1 MPDRLLLVLKGS
13 HLTIQ
18 QVSGDAMEIIGKRP
32 QLLLKKKL
40 KDILGK
46 KQSKLVKQYLHK
58 HQEANHPLELA
69 VKYRKQTKF
78 VWGTLHRLGKLL
90 ILELVVPQ
98 QAEVALRQQVQ
109 RERLLAE
116 TAQRIRKSLDLR
128 EILQTTVKEVRSLL
142 QADRV
147 LVYRVWA
154 NGTGSAIAEAT
165 SPGWIKVLDFVFPE
179 EVFPEEA
186 RHNYLQG
193 RIYTLADRDRGEVV
207 PCLVDFLAQI
217 QVRAKLVIPI
227 VQKDNLWGL
236 LIAHQCGQPRTWQ
249 DWEVNLL
256 QQLATQLA
264 IAIQQSELYQQL
276 QEELTER
283 QRIENALRQSEAL
296 FRSLSESSPIGI
308 FRTDATGAWIYV
320 NPRCQAIGDFT
331 WEAALGDG
339 WQRFIH
345 SEDRAEFSQQWQA
358 ATADNQEFS
367 SEIRFVKPDGTVRFC
382 RLRTAPVSAAREE
395 IAGHVGT
402 VEDITESRAIAQMK
416 NEFISIVSH
425 ELRTPL
431 TAIRGSL
438 GLVANGVYDR
448 KPQRGQRML
457 QIAATQTDRL
467 VRLVNDILDLGRL
480 ESGRV
485 ALVKQPCDAATLMLQ
500 SGDTMRGNAE
510 QHGITLSVV
519 PLKIEVWAAPDSI
532 VQVLTNLIGN
542 AIKFS
547 QPCSTVLV
555 TAEAI
560 RASAQ
565 ASANAGEPTPYV
577 LFQVKDQGRGI
588 PADKLESVFG
598 QFQQVDASDS
608 RKKGGTGLGLT
619 ICRSIIQ
626 QHGGRIWAESILGAG
641 STFYFTLPVP
651 PDSSLCK
658 CGTAEDGNQTSAG
671 N

>member
-1 MPDRLLLVLKGS
+1 MPDHLLLVLKAP
-13 HLTIQ
+13 HLTIK
-18 QVSGDAMEIIGKRP
+18 QVSGDAIAILGKP
-32 QLLLKKKL
+32 PHSLLKKKL

-46 KQSKLVKQYLHK
+46 KQTELVKQYLHK
-58 HQEANHPLELA
+58 PDRAIELA
-69 VKYRKQTKF
+69 LKHQKPTKF
-78 VWGTLHRLGKLL
+78 VRGRLHRLGKLL
-90 ILELVVPQ
+90 ILELVVLQ
-98 QAEVALRQQVQ
+98 QAEVALRQQVE

-116 TAQRIRKSLDLR
+116 TAQQIRKSLDLR
-128 EILQTTVKEVRSLL
+128 EILQTTVREVRSLL

-165 SPGWIKVLDFVFPE
+165 SPGWIKVLDLVFPE

-186 RHNYLQG
+186 RQNYLQG
-193 RIYTLADRDRGEVV
+193 RIYTLPDRDRGEVV
-207 PCLVDFLAQI
+207 SCLVDFLAQI

-227 VQKDNLWGL
+227 IQKDSLWGL
-236 LIAHQCGQPRTWQ
+236 LIAHQCSQPRTWL

-276 QEELTER
+276 QEELAER
-283 QRIENALRQSEAL
+283 QRIEHALRQSEAL

-308 FRTDATGAWIYV
+308 FRTDATGAWIYA

-345 SEDRAEFSQQWQA
+345 SDDRSEFSQQWQA

-367 SEIRFVKPDGTVRFC
+367 SEIRFARQDGTVRFC
-382 RLRTAPVSAAREE
+382 RLKTAPVSAAREE

-402 VEDITESRAIAQMK
+402 IEDITESRAIAQMK

-500 SGDTMRGNAE
+500 SADTMRANAE
-510 QHGITLSVV
+510 QHGIILSVV

-547 QPCSTVLV
+547 QPGSTVGI
-555 TAEAI
+555 TAESIA
-560 RASAQ
+560 R
-565 ASANAGEPTPYV
+565 EPTPYV

-588 PADKLESVFG
+588 PADKLESIFG

-641 STFYFTLPVP
+641 STFYFTLPLP
-651 PDSSLCK
+651 PD
-658 CGTAEDGNQTSAG
+658 A
-671 N
+671 

>member
-1 MPDRLLLVLKGS
+1 MPERLLLLLKPPD
-13 HLTIQ
+13 LTIQ
-18 QVSGDAMEIIGKRP
+18 RVSGDPVKILGKRP
-32 QLLLKKKL
+32 RSLLKKKL
-40 KDILGK
+40 KDIFGK
-46 KQSKLVKQYLHK
+46 KQNKLVKECLKQHR
-58 HQEANHPLELA
+58 EPIGPLKLA
-69 VKYRKQTKF
+69 IEHRQQTK
-78 VWGTLHRLGKLL
+78 WLQATLHRLGKLI
-90 ILELVVPQ
+90 ILELVSQ
-98 QAEVALRQQVQ
+98 QQPEIALRQQVE
-109 RERLLAE
+109 RERLLVE
-116 TAQRIRKSLDLR
+116 TAQRIRKSLDLK
-128 EILQTTVKEVRSLL
+128 EILQTAVSEVQTLL

-147 LVYRVWA
+147 LVYRVWP
-154 NGTGSAIAEAT
+154 NGTGSPIAEAT
-165 SPGWIKVLDFVFPE
+165 APGWIKVLDLVFPE
-179 EVFPEEA
+179 EVFPEEI
-186 RHNYLQG
+186 RQEYLKG
-193 RIYTLADRDRGEVV
+193 RIYTLTDRDSGEVL
-207 PCLVDFLAQI
+207 PCLVDFLAEI

-227 VQKDNLWGL
+227 IQKDKLWGL
-236 LIAHQCGQPRTWQ
+236 LIAHQCGQTRTWQ

-276 QEELTER
+276 QEELGER
-283 QRIENALRQSEAL
+283 KRIENALRQSEAL
-296 FRSLSESSPIGI
+296 FRSLSESAPIGI
-308 FRTDATGAWIYV
+308 FRTDTTGAWIYT
-320 NPRCQAIGDFT
+320 NPRCQTIGDFT
-331 WEAALGDG
+331 WEAALGEG

-345 SEDRAEFSQQWQA
+345 PDDRADFSNQWTA
-358 ATADNQEFS
+358 ATADNQEFC
-367 SEIRFVKPDGTVRFC
+367 SEIRFVRRDGTVRFC
-382 RLRTAPVSAAREE
+382 RLRTAPVSSTREE

-438 GLVANGVYDR
+438 GLVANGVYDH

-500 SGDTMRGNAE
+500 SVDAMRVNAE
-510 QHGITLSVV
+510 QNDITLSVI

-532 VQVLTNLIGN
+532 VQTLTNLISN

-547 QPCSTVLV
+547 QPGSTVWV

-560 RASAQ
+560 AD
-565 ASANAGEPTPYV
+565 EPAPYV
-577 LFQVKDQGRGI
+577 LFQVKDRGRGI
-588 PADKLESVFG
+588 PSDKLESIFG

-608 RKKGGTGLGLT
+608 RKKGGTGLGLA

-626 QHGGRIWAESILGAG
+626 QHGGRIWAESVLGAG
-641 STFYFTLPVP
+641 STFYFTLPLP
-651 PDSSLCK
+651 PDS
-658 CGTAEDGNQTSAG
+658 
-671 N
+671 